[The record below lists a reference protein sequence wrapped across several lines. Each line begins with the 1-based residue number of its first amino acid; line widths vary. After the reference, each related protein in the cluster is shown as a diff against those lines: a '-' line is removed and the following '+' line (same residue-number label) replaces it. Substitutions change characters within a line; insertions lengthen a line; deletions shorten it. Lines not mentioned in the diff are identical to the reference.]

1 MTISHIGARAISL
14 YISESELK
22 ELNLIPGEI
31 GLEEA
36 KWLLARALEDKRL
49 GGWEAAELT
58 VYPGIDSV
66 LLFARRRASAPCHF
80 LFSDFETLITAAHIC
95 PEALPSSLSV
105 VTEGYVLTV
114 YPFEGETP
122 PAVLYEFSKELENV
136 PYLASHLREQ
146 DAVLLATSALSSLRT
161 HFAKME
167 GLG

>member
-1 MTISHIGARAISL
+1 MTISQIGARAISV

-22 ELNLIPGEI
+22 ELNLVPDEI

-80 LFSDFETLITAAHIC
+80 LFSDFETLITAAHLC
-95 PEALPSSLSV
+95 PEALPSSLSM
-105 VTEGYVLTV
+105 VTGAYVLTL
-114 YPFEGETP
+114 YPFEGEMP
-122 PAVLYEFSKELENV
+122 PAVLHEFSKELENV

-146 DAVLLATSALSSLRT
+146 GALLLEHAALYYLRA
-161 HFAKME
+161 HFA
-167 GLG
+167 L